1 MPRTVGTGTCLTKQQ
16 TATSVCSNSV
26 HHHSLI
32 HDDRRIHHQLLH
44 RRLFWKIRLGKGM
57 ATSESRTKR
66 SENYKE
72 RPNSKRLQ
80 IEKQG
85 PNWSDIPCD
94 IVECIIRYLGLED
107 RIRTRAVCKGWS
119 VANCHIPAIAAID
132 RFPWALK
139 KFGSIYGDYR
149 LLDPFLEIYGW
160 VLFGCYLALP
170 PQRKLMLFLYSPFT
184 SEVIKLPELKSWKS
198 LELNSGIK
206 AGRADSAI
214 YANGVFYCYFLHG
227 QLVGFNVEPEE
238 WTVLVGSSNSLPL
251 ACNLV
256 MIDADLCVF
265 DQYGLK
271 LKLFKF
277 DFSEMRWVY
286 EKDLNKHALFMGCSS
301 FSVLAVGETSDL
313 ANSIVSYKNDF
324 GNQPLWSIRW
334 YGYGSRSSKRKWLQ
348 RTGSLFHSTV
358 NVSR

>member
-149 LLDPFLEIYGW
+149 LLDPFLE
-160 VLFGCYLALP
+160 
-170 PQRKLMLFLYSPFT
+170 K
-184 SEVIKLPELKSWKS
+184 
-198 LELNSGIK
+198 LNSGIK